1 MSTKTYLVGLAVSAL
16 TLLSCHGG
24 ASHAEDVD
32 DAIGTEDYQQVDS
45 LEEDAQGEES
55 MLKEESDPRLDAVF
69 DDFLFAFLHNPRFR
83 KNRIAKPLRLE
94 HPSRPTETL
103 DSFDSDFEFAFLS
116 GDFLTSLYGSNAEM
130 QDADEGI
137 LADDTLISVQRIN
150 LNDGTV
156 RHFKFWRKE
165 GHWQLFTIREG
176 SFDEDGELNDFLRF
190 YAKFCKDSTTQT
202 QYISNPLRIAIQDP
216 DDDEGCIDGTIDAN
230 QWHSFC
236 PEVPSGIISN
246 IQREGQRYNS
256 RKMILRKSGLSNGMQ
271 EVFSF
276 TRERDNWRLNRYEN

>member
-1 MSTKTYLVGLAVSAL
+1 MSTKTYLVGLTVGAL

-24 ASHAEDVD
+24 SSHTEDV
-32 DAIGTEDYQQVDS
+32 EDSAGVADCLQVDS
-45 LEEDAQGEES
+45 LEEETQEEEAMS
-55 MLKEESDPRLDAVF
+55 KEGSDPRLDAVF
-69 DDFLFAFLHNPRFR
+69 DDFLFAFLHNPGFR
-83 KNRIAKPLRLE
+83 KKRIAKPLRLE

-130 QDADEGI
+130 QDADDGK

-150 LNDGTV
+150 LNDGTM
-156 RHFKFWRKE
+156 RHFKFRRKE
-165 GHWQLFTIREG
+165 GHWQLFAIREG

-190 YAKFCKDSTTQT
+190 YAKFCKDSTTQA
-202 QYISNPLRIAIQDP
+202 QAICNPLHIAIQDP
-216 DDDEGCIDGTIDAN
+216 DDDDDCIDGTIDAN

-276 TRERDNWRLNRYEN
+276 TREHENWRLNRYEN

>member
-271 EVFSF
+271 EVFTF

>member
-1 MSTKTYLVGLAVSAL
+1 MSTKTYLVWLAVGAL

-24 ASHAEDVD
+24 ASHAEDVETPTD
-32 DAIGTEDYQQVDS
+32 VEDYQQVDS
-45 LEEDAQGEES
+45 LEEDAQEEES

-130 QDADEGI
+130 QDADDGI

-156 RHFKFWRKE
+156 RHFKFRRKE

-271 EVFSF
+271 EVFTF